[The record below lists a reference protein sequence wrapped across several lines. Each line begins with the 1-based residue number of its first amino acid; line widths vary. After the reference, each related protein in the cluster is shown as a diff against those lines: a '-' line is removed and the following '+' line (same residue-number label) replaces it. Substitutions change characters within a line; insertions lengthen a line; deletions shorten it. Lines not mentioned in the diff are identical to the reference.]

1 MTLRHLATTSWPAR
15 CRLLAIA
22 AILALSLGTAACGGG
37 GDGDD
42 PAATSA
48 PADAPGET
56 EPTEAPGETPAS
68 ESSPAPT
75 AADDDE
81 AFTSRLPDLD
91 SYRYFFKLEGTAG
104 LIAEVSGAALP
115 AGVDPETG
123 SLAFI
128 VEGSYVNPDRGEATI
143 TIGDESLHKIVI
155 GDEVWDDV
163 GDGFEGPKQLI
174 SGGETDYSFVA
185 NFWDSDSS
193 DVLADLSCDSGVE
206 TVNGVPT
213 RRCSAESETI
223 ERLNQEGLLFTSGI
237 RDLEEFTEASAEF
250 WFSQGDKVIRF
261 RASLAGTDSSGR
273 EVVFKMEADITDI
286 NAGFSIDP
294 PS

>member
-1 MTLRHLATTSWPAR
+1 MQRLATTSRPAC

-42 PAATSA
+42 PAATNA
-48 PADAPGET
+48 PADTPAET
-56 EPTEAPGETPAS
+56 EPTVAPGETPAS

-75 AADDDE
+75 AADDDQT
-81 AFTSRLPDLD
+81 FTGRLPDLD

-115 AGVDPETG
+115 AGLDPETG

-155 GDEVWDDV
+155 GEEVWDDI
-163 GDGFEGPKQLI
+163 GNGFEGPKQLI

-193 DVLADLSCDSGVE
+193 DVLADLTCDSGIE

-213 RRCSAESETI
+213 RRCSASDETI
-223 ERLNQEGLLFTSGI
+223 ARLNQEGKLPTSGI
-237 RDLEEFTEASAEF
+237 VDLDEFSEASVDLWLSE
-250 WFSQGDKVIRF
+250 GDKVIRF
-261 RASLAGTDSSGR
+261 RASLAGTDPSGR
-273 EVVFKMEADITDI
+273 DVVFKMEADITDI

-294 PS
+294 PD